1 MSKLFSPIKIGSM
14 DLKNRIVMPAMHLM
28 YTPDGFVTDRLTA
41 FYTERAKGGAGLII
55 IGGCGIDEY
64 SGGSELIGLSRDEFI
79 PGLRNLTD
87 AVRINGCRIAAQLYH
102 AGRYAFSPLIGR
114 QSIAPSPVASRLTKE
129 VPREMKISDIKQTID
144 NFAAAA
150 ARAKAAGFDAVEI
163 IASAGYIISQFLSP
177 VTNFR
182 KDEYGGNIQN
192 RMRFGLEVANAVR
205 NSVGSDY
212 PVIFRIAGND
222 FVPGSHTNIESRL
235 FASALEK
242 AGVDAFNVTGGW
254 HETRVPQIPMEV
266 PAGAYAYLAQGI
278 KSAVT
283 KPVIACNRITSISLA
298 EDILS
303 RGSSDLIGFAR
314 GLIADPYMPA
324 KALKG
329 NTGDITPCIGCNQG
343 CLDHVFSLKPVECMV
358 NPRAGRE
365 YELPLSLNAASPGK
379 VIVAGGGPAG
389 LAAAKEAA
397 LCGHRVILYEK
408 SEELGGQLK
417 IAGALEERRDFGRL
431 ADVMAGQAR
440 NAGCDIRTSTDI
452 DPETIAAENPDA
464 VIIACGGKPLIPPI
478 PGLEDGNVVMAW
490 DVLSGK
496 AETGNDIIVIGG
508 GAVGIETA
516 VYLAK
521 KGTIDNDTLAFL
533 FLNNAEE
540 TEVLRNAA
548 TTGIKKVRLIE
559 MLPRLGADI
568 GISTRWV
575 ELQLLKRYGVE
586 SMTDTK
592 AVRILPDGIVVERR
606 EIQEK
611 ISCDTVVIAAGTLCE
626 NSLVLKLDK
635 KFRVITAGDV
645 KKPRKAFDA
654 IREGFFAA
662 RELDS

>member
-1 MSKLFSPIKIGSM
+1 MSKLFTPIKIGGM
-14 DLKNRIVMPAMHLM
+14 ELKNRIVMPAMHLM
-28 YTPDGFVTDRLTA
+28 YTPDGYVTERLTA
-41 FYTERAKGGAGLII
+41 FYSERAAGGVGLII
-55 IGGCGIDEY
+55 VGGCSIDEY

-79 PGLRNLTD
+79 PGLKNLTA

-114 QSIAPSPVASRLTKE
+114 ESIAPSSVASRLTKE
-129 VPREMKISDIKQTID
+129 TPREMTANDIRQTVN

-150 ARAKAAGFDAVEI
+150 DRAKAAGFDAVEI

-177 VTNFR
+177 VTNLR
-182 KDEYGGNIQN
+182 KDEYGGDIYN
-192 RMRFGLEVANAVR
+192 RMRFGLEVARAVR
-205 NSVGSDY
+205 DSVGRDY

-222 FVPGSHTNIESRL
+222 FVPGSHTNKESRM
-235 FASALEK
+235 FASGLEK
-242 AGVDAFNVTGGW
+242 SGVDAFNVTGGW

-266 PAGAYAYLAQGI
+266 PPGAYVYLAQGI

-283 KPVIACNRITSISLA
+283 KPVIACNRITSTGLA
-298 EDILS
+298 EKILS
-303 RGSSDLIGFAR
+303 QGSADLIGFAR

-324 KALKG
+324 KSKEG
-329 NTGDITPCIGCNQG
+329 RFDDITPCIGCNQG

-358 NPRAGRE
+358 NPRAGKE
-365 YELPLSLNAASPGK
+365 NELPLSMKTDMPKK
-379 VIVAGGGPAG
+379 VIIAGGGPAG

-408 SEELGGQLK
+408 SGELGGQLR
-417 IAGALEERRDFGRL
+417 IAGALEERKDFIKL
-431 ADVMAGQAR
+431 AEVMTKQVK
-440 NAGCDIRTSTDI
+440 NAGCDIRTSTEI
-452 DPETIAAENPDA
+452 DLVETIKAENPDA

-478 PGLEDGNVVMAW
+478 PGIENKNVVKAW

-496 AETGNDIIVIGG
+496 AETGNDIVIIGG

-533 FLNNAEE
+533 FLNNAED
-540 TEVLRNAA
+540 TEVLRQAA
-548 TTGIKKVRLIE
+548 TKGIKKVRLIE

-575 ELQLLKRYGVE
+575 ELQLLRRYGVE
-586 SMTDTK
+586 AMTDTK
-592 AVRILPDGIVVERR
+592 AARIMPDGIIIEKGGIR
-606 EIQEK
+606 ELIN
-611 ISCDTVVIAAGTLCE
+611 CDTVVIAAGTLSE
-626 NSLVLKLDK
+626 NSLVGKLENK
-635 KFRVITAGDV
+635 IHVITAGDT
-645 KKPRKAFDA
+645 KKPKKAMDA

-662 RELDS
+662 RDLG

>member
-1 MSKLFSPIKIGSM
+1 MSKLFNPIKIGGM

-28 YTPDGFVTDRLTA
+28 YTPDGYVTERLTA
-41 FYTERAKGGAGLII
+41 FYSERAAGGAGLIVV
-55 IGGCGIDEY
+55 GGCSVDEY

-129 VPREMKISDIKQTID
+129 APREMDTNDIRQTID

-182 KDEYGGNIQN
+182 KDEYGGNIHN
-192 RMRFGLEVANAVR
+192 RMRFGLEVARAVR
-205 NSVGSDY
+205 DSVGSDY
-212 PVIFRIAGND
+212 PLIFRIAGND
-222 FVPGSHTNIESRL
+222 FVPGSHTNLESRI
-235 FASALEK
+235 FASELEK
-242 AGVDAFNVTGGW
+242 VGVDAFNVTGGW

-266 PAGAYAYLAQGI
+266 PAGAYTYLAQGI

-303 RGSSDLIGFAR
+303 RGSADLIGFAR
-314 GLIADPYMPA
+314 GLIADPFMPE

-329 NTGDITPCIGCNQG
+329 RSGDITPCIGCNQG
-343 CLDHVFSLKPVECMV
+343 CLDHVFSLMPIECMV

-365 YELPLSLNAASPGK
+365 NELPLSLNTATPQK
-379 VIVAGGGPAG
+379 VIIAGGGPAG

-408 SEELGGQLK
+408 SGELGGQLK
-417 IAGALEERRDFGRL
+417 IAGALEERRDFIKL
-431 ADVMAGQAR
+431 SEVMARQAR
-440 NAGCDIRTSTDI
+440 DAGCDIRTSTEI
-452 DPETIAAENPDA
+452 DPETITAENPDA
-464 VIIACGGKPLIPPI
+464 VIMACGGKPMIPPI
-478 PGLEDGNVVMAW
+478 PGMETGNVVMAW

-496 AETGNDIIVIGG
+496 ADTGNDIVVIGG

-540 TEVLRNAA
+540 IDVLRKAA
-548 TTGIKKVRLIE
+548 TTGIKRVRLIE

-586 SMTDTK
+586 TMTDTK
-592 AVRILPDGIVVERR
+592 AARILPDGIVVERGGK
-606 EIQEK
+606 EES
-611 ISCDTVVIAAGTLCE
+611 ISCDTVVIAAGTLSE
-626 NSLVLKLDK
+626 NSLASMLEK
-635 KFRVITAGDV
+635 KIRVITAGDA
-645 KKPRKAFDA
+645 KKPRKAIDA

-662 RELDS
+662 RELG